1 MERRRR
7 WCLIS
12 VGLCV
17 ALAVLCGT
25 ALADPVILPPITA
38 AGKPQSFTL
47 IVPEEHEPN
56 GLVTKVEFFPPPEL
70 RIRSFSE
77 TDGWKRDWTIVSL
90 DVTVQKATWTRV
102 SELEEDPYYAPD
114 PAPNADDQQ
123 NGATKDVRF
132 RFVAVPAENTSYPI
146 EVRETY
152 STGRV
157 IDWTGPASR
166 AFPSAPPGTE
176 LRPPIVLQSS
186 VTGDRPYGWIAAALV
201 GILAV
206 ALGFVVRARAGT
218 SRS

>member
-12 VGLCV
+12 VVLCV

-90 DVTVQKATWTRV
+90 DVTVRRNWTRV
-102 SELEEDPYYAPD
+102 SELEEDPYHAPD

-123 NGATKDVRF
+123 DGATKNVRF

-166 AFPSAPPGTE
+166 VFPSAPPGTRATTADRVAVISHGGPSVRLDRGGPRGHPRGRSR
-176 LRPPIVLQSS
+176 LR
-186 VTGDRPYGWIAAALV
+186 R
-201 GILAV
+201 
-206 ALGFVVRARAGT
+206 RARAGT